1 VEGAATV
8 AVEVADP
15 SGDRATTIG
24 VGETES
30 PKFPETVR
38 VTFPRNPP
46 THVIVKSVLDELPLG
61 IDRNAGLA
69 ARVNSGLLIVTKTYA
84 YRVTLPP
91 VAWTCR

>member
-1 VEGAATV
+1 MEGAARLT
-8 AVEVADP
+8 VEVADP
-15 SGDRATTIG
+15 PEDRSTTIG

-46 THVIVKSVLDELPLG
+46 TLVTVNALLDELPLG

-69 ARVNSGLLIVTKTYA
+69 VRVKSGLVIVTKTYA
-84 YRVTLPP
+84 
-91 VAWTCR
+91 